1 MEGLLVI
8 LLVIA
13 SFSSISTQI
22 VGNGKEN
29 NVKCRATD
37 REALLDFKN
46 GLNDPENRLLS
57 WRGLDCCLWR
67 GIGCN
72 NATGSVTKVDLH
84 NPYTDFTASVRYGF
98 WNLSGEIRPSL
109 LNLKSLQH
117 LDLSFNTFDGVGI
130 PEFLG
135 SLKNLQYLN
144 LSKAGFSGII
154 PPNLGNLSNLQYL
167 DVSSGFSSLT
177 VDGFQWITGLASL
190 KHLEMNFVDLSLVN
204 SNWLDMLNMLPS
216 LTELHL
222 ASCGLSGSIFS
233 LGSVN
238 YTSLAV
244 IDLSINSFNSMFPDW
259 LVNISSLVYVDLS
272 SCMLRGRIPLGFGDL
287 PNLKHLNLALNGN
300 LSASG
305 LSFFKGNWK
314 TIEVLDLAS
323 NQVRGKLPASIGNMT
338 TLTDFDLF
346 DNSVEGGIPSTIGRL
361 CKLVN
366 FDMSGNKLTGSL
378 PEMLVGT
385 EECFSNSPFP
395 NLIYLKLT
403 SNNLTGRLPAWLGE
417 LKNLEELSL
426 VSNLFEGP
434 IPESLGA
441 LQNLTDLNLAG
452 NKLNGTLPESIGQLS
467 NLSVLDVSLNSLT
480 GILSEVHFSKL
491 SKLKILLLSSNS
503 FVLNVSSDWIPL
515 FQIRNLD
522 MGSCRLGPLFPAW
535 LKSQHELR
543 FLDISNSSI
552 SGSIPN
558 WFWDFSVNLSLLNV
572 SFNQL
577 GGQLPNSFQLTPY
590 ADVDLSSN
598 FFEGSIPLP
607 RVPIELLDLSN
618 NRFQGPIPQNI
629 STVMPDL
636 VFLSLSGNRLTGK
649 VPEDIGKMV
658 SLSVIDLSRNN
669 LTGNIPSSVG
679 NCSYLKVLDLGKNG
693 LFGAIP
699 NSLGLLIQLQSL
711 HLNDNMISGKL
722 PSSLKN
728 LSSLETLDLGNNQ
741 LEGSLPPWISEGF
754 TSLRILK
761 LRLNAF
767 SGEIP
772 SELSNLTSLRVLD
785 LAENNFTG
793 PISPTLGD
801 LQAMAL
807 EQVINKY
814 LLYGKYRGLYYEENL
829 VVNLKNQPQL
839 FNKTLSLLTS
849 IDLSGNSFYGEIP
862 AELTKLHGLV
872 VLNLSRN
879 QISGQIP
886 ESISSLRQLISLDL
900 SSNKL
905 SGPIPSS
912 IASLSF
918 LSHLNLSDNNLS
930 GKIPESGQM
939 STFDAYAFEGNPDL
953 CGAPLVVKCRGEDS
967 NNGNNTHNGD
977 DVYDSNDKIINRW
990 FYLSIGLGFAAGILI
1005 PYIVLVIRKPWRDG
1019 YFDFVDKVADKFLSV
1034 RSRKLPARN

>member
-29 NVKCRATD
+29 NVKCRSTD
-37 REALLDFKN
+37 RGALLDFKN
-46 GLNDPENRLLS
+46 GLNDPENRLSS

-84 NPYTDFTASVRYGF
+84 NPYPDFTASIRYGF

-167 DVSSGFSSLT
+167 DVSSGFASLT
-177 VDGFQWITGLASL
+177 VDDFQWISGLASL

-204 SNWLDMLNMLPS
+204 SNWLDILNMLPS

-222 ASCGLSGSIFS
+222 ASCGLSGSISS

-238 YTSLAV
+238 FTSLAV

-272 SCMLRGRIPLGFGDL
+272 SCTLRGRIPLGFGDL
-287 PNLKHLNLALNGN
+287 PNLIHLNLALNGN

-323 NQVRGKLPASIGNMT
+323 NQVHGKLPASIGNMT

-378 PEMLVGT
+378 PEMLEGT
-385 EECFSNSPFP
+385 EDCFSNSPFP
-395 NLIYLKLT
+395 NLVYLKLT

-480 GILSEVHFSKL
+480 GILSQVHFSKL
-491 SKLKILLLSSNS
+491 GKLKILSLSSNS
-503 FVLNVSSDWIPL
+503 FVLNVSSGWIPL

-607 RVPIELLDLSN
+607 GVPIELLDLSN
-618 NRFQGPIPQNI
+618 NRFRGPIPQNI
-629 STVMPDL
+629 SKVMPDL
-636 VFLSLSGNRLTGK
+636 VFLSLSANQLTGN

-669 LTGNIPSSVG
+669 LTGNIPSS
-679 NCSYLKVLDLGKNG
+679 
-693 LFGAIP
+693 
-699 NSLGLLIQLQSL
+699 LQSL
-711 HLNDNMISGKL
+711 HLNDNMVSGKL

-741 LEGSLPPWISEGF
+741 LEGNLPPWISEGF

-761 LRLNAF
+761 MRLNAF

-772 SELSNLTSLRVLD
+772 SELSNLTSLQVLD

-793 PISPTLGD
+793 RISPTLGD
-801 LQAMAL
+801 LQAMAQ
-807 EQVINKY
+807 EQMINKY

-879 QISGQIP
+879 QISGRIP
-886 ESISSLRQLISLDL
+886 ESISSLRQLTSLDL

-918 LSHLNLSDNNLS
+918 LSYLNLSDNNLS

-939 STFDAYAFEGNPDL
+939 STFDAYAFEGNSDL

-967 NNGNNTHNGD
+967 KNGNNTHNGD
-977 DVYDSNDKIINRW
+977 DVYDNNDKFIDRW

-1005 PYIVLVIRKPWRDG
+1005 PYIVLVIKKPWRDG
-1019 YFDFVDKVADKFLSV
+1019 YFDFVDKVADKLLSV